1 VRFPVAIARFATALL
16 DWYKEHKRDLP
27 WRKTDNPYHVWLS
40 EIMLQQTQVKVVT
53 PYFLRFLSEFPT
65 IKDLAQADLEK
76 VLALW
81 SGLGYYARA
90 RNLHMAAKQICEHY
104 QGVFPADREQALSLK
119 GVGRYTAG
127 AVHSIAYGKPEPIV
141 DGNIRRVMA
150 RFTGIEEPLSSSP
163 ELLWSLLARV
173 VRDPVVRCSVSQFN
187 QSLMELG
194 ALVCVPGNPKCG
206 VCPIAFGCRA
216 RKRGA
221 QGKIPVPI
229 RPPRV
234 EKKSFIAGVIQSKGR
249 LLLNRNPTN
258 GLIEGLWDLPLVQSD
273 FKGPVSEL
281 PADFLREH
289 GLKVK
294 VIGELSNVRHQ
305 ITFRR
310 LLFRPILLRLE
321 REAIE
326 GADWRW
332 AYMDSKQVPVPS
344 YVRKIWALSVAHE
357 RHPSL

>member
-1 VRFPVAIARFATALL
+1 MRLPVATDRFITALL

-27 WRKTDNPYHVWLS
+27 WRKTENPYHIWLS
-40 EIMLQQTQVKVVT
+40 EVMLQQTQVKVVI
-53 PYFLRFLSEFPT
+53 PYFLRFLSAFPT
-65 IKDLAQADLEK
+65 IEDLAKADLEK

-90 RNLHMAAKQICEHY
+90 RNLHMAAKQICGHY
-104 QGVFPADREQALSLK
+104 QGAFPADKEQALSLK

-127 AVHSIAYGKPEPIV
+127 AVHSIAYGKTDPIV

-150 RFTGIEEPLSSSP
+150 RFMGIEEPLSSSP
-163 ELLWSLLARV
+163 EMLWSLLTRV
-173 VRDPVVRCSVSQFN
+173 VRHPAVRYSVSQFN

-194 ALVCVPGNPKCG
+194 ALVCLPGSPKCE

-221 QGKIPVPI
+221 QDKIPVPR
-229 RPPRV
+229 RPSRV
-234 EKKSFIAGVIQSKGR
+234 EKTRFIAGVIQSKGC
-249 LLLNRNPTN
+249 LLLNRNSGN
-258 GLIEGLWDLPLVQSD
+258 GLIEGLWDLPLVKSD

-281 PADFLREH
+281 AAAFLREH

-294 VIGELSNVRHQ
+294 VIGELSDVRHQ

-321 REAIE
+321 REAAE

-332 AYMDSKQVPVPS
+332 VCMESKQAPVSS
-344 YVRKIWALSVAHE
+344 YVRKIWALSVA
-357 RHPSL
+357 RGRLPSL